1 MPSINATSPA
11 ESRFPLPKGTALDRV
26 IAQFARSH
34 VTHISPIVGCYQ
46 CLHNEPRV
54 TSRALLAAA

>member
-1 MPSINATSPA
+1 MPSITAIRSA
-11 ESRFPLPKGTALDRV
+11 ESHVASPKGTALDRV
-26 IAQFARSH
+26 IAQFVRSH
-34 VTHISPIVGCYQ
+34 ATHISPILGCYQ